1 MDCLKET
8 RVVREVVK
16 RYVDDGRFITCNGK
30 KFSSERGFEV
40 REPSPYQLESR
51 LASFVPQ
58 KPAPTTVSYPPRKQP
73 AKRAHSPRLPHR
85 STAGGEGVVFDTS
98 SLLNASTRELS
109 ALLRSYTIII
119 PWIVVCELDR
129 HNAPCEHPTERQKA
143 LKQKASQVRDWLI
156 VASNP
161 ANPLREKLILQSRS
175 ELDRTFVVKCD
186 DDRVVQCA
194 SYYLSSLQ
202 LDRLYGCTEDKFLS
216 IKLQTEGLS
225 VVSWDEIRRWS
236 HDTHT

>member
-1 MDCLKET
+1 M
-8 RVVREVVK
+8 
-16 RYVDDGRFITCNGK
+16 
-30 KFSSERGFEV
+30 
-40 REPSPYQLESR
+40 
-51 LASFVPQ
+51 
-58 KPAPTTVSYPPRKQP
+58 
-73 AKRAHSPRLPHR
+73 
-85 STAGGEGVVFDTS
+85 
-98 SLLNASTRELS
+98 
-109 ALLRSYTIII
+109 
-119 PWIVVCELDR
+119 
-129 HNAPCEHPTERQKA
+129 
-143 LKQKASQVRDWLI
+143 
-156 VASNP
+156 
-161 ANPLREKLILQSRS
+161 REKLILQSRS